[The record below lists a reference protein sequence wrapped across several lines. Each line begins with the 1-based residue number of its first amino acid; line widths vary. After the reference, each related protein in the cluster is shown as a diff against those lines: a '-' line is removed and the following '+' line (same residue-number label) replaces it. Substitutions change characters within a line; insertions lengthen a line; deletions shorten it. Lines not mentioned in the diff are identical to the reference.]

1 MSNFDHQPKT
11 IQEKEEGK
19 IILWVYNAIGNAK
32 RMLLDIHHRI
42 GDDFLQN
49 YLNAY
54 VFKLNGRYVYKLI

>member
-1 MSNFDHQPKT
+1 MSNFDYQPKT
-11 IQEKEEGK
+11 IPKKEEGN
-19 IILWVYNAIGNAK
+19 ILPWVHNAIGNAK

-42 GDDFLQN
+42 GDNFLQN